1 MSGVRYVS
9 ILMRNDIDL
18 NTMQLLNE
26 EGLPIIEISEPM
38 ERPPQPASGASSGTG
53 PTQNA
58 EDTGFVPMHRLPPV
72 ERARNRAQMD
82 RILDM
87 LEEEERI
94 ESERQQ
100 ARDREQRREELE
112 QLRANAKAGP
122 ERVKAAKEM
131 QKKMGKALLKNMAD
145 ARERDEKEKARQE
158 REDLEREEARRSRKP
173 RKSVS
178 WAELPKQER
187 SSARSPTHDASGPDL
202 PSRLPMRPHVVERF
216 PARSGASSPPPPV
229 PMGDSDDESDPPSPA
244 PSDSDASGEI
254 RTDGV
259 PFPTPEHAQSDDG
272 SEDEDEPVESHDES
286 EDGFDI
292 DAIQHQREIA
302 LAYFERRNTIGVDAA
317 RAMSAHSPDLDG
329 GENEWDQEA
338 SRFPALYIPVTGL
351 TKTPKQDVSIG
362 AMLAGPRPKPSQS
375 KFKSERLAQTY
386 PDNTRLP
393 PSTLPTS
400 LATSAVL
407 PNSTSG
413 ALRSAVRLGRLEGGQ
428 LVGNT
433 DSDDGEEDEGN
444 DTTNARTREFM
455 DALYRG
461 DVTNAGTAENTDALI
476 AALETAYGAPPPK
489 QLQHPHPSAQS
500 PPTVVT
506 ASIPASAA
514 PPKTAPPVVQ
524 KSSKFK
530 LARAAPPPTVANNEG
545 LREGGADRVQHRT
558 GALSAKLPSSA
569 SVPVHIVGS
578 PTVPDISASLP
589 PMIVNSPSFAPPP
602 PGGGGRGGDAPSPI
616 TTTIID
622 SPSFQKPQS
631 PLASARPTRRPPTV
645 LPCVRESSGTQR
657 QQETTSTHEP
667 GRKVSRFKAQ
677 RAEP

>member
-9 ILMRNDIDL
+9 ILVWNDIDP

-38 ERPPQPASGASSGTG
+38 ERAPEPASGASSGTD
-53 PTQNA
+53 PAENA
-58 EDTGFVPMHRLPPV
+58 EDTGFVPMYRLPPV

-82 RILDM
+82 RILNM

-112 QLRANAKAGP
+112 QLRANAKARP
-122 ERVKAAKEM
+122 ERVKATKEM

-145 ARERDEKEKARQE
+145 AREREEKEKARQE

-187 SSARSPTHDASGPDL
+187 SSARSPTHDALGPG
-202 PSRLPMRPHVVERF
+202 RLPMRPYVVERF

-229 PMGDSDDESDPPSPA
+229 PTGDSDDESDPPSPV
-244 PSDSDASGEI
+244 PSDSDTSDGI
-254 RTDGV
+254 RSDSI

-272 SEDEDEPVESHDES
+272 SEDEDEPVESHDGS

-302 LAYFERRNTIGVDAA
+302 LAYFERRNTIGADAA
-317 RAMSAHSPDLDG
+317 RAMSAHSPDLGG
-329 GENEWDQEA
+329 GENEWEQEA
-338 SRFPALYIPVTGL
+338 SRFPAFYIPVMGL
-351 TKTPKQDVSIG
+351 TETPEQDVSLE
-362 AMLAGPRPKPSQS
+362 AMLTGPRPKPSQS

-393 PSTLPTS
+393 PTLPTS
-400 LATSAVL
+400 LPTSAVL
-407 PNSTSG
+407 PNSTSV
-413 ALRSAVRLGRLEGGQ
+413 ALRSAVRMGRLEGGQ
-428 LVGNT
+428 LVGNA
-433 DSDDGEEDEGN
+433 DSDDGEEDEG
-444 DTTNARTREFM
+444 DDATNTRTHEFI

-461 DVTNAGTAENTDALI
+461 DVTNAGAAENTDALI

-489 QLQHPHPSAQS
+489 QPQHPHPSAQS

-506 ASIPASAA
+506 ASIPASAT
-514 PPKTAPPVVQ
+514 PSKTGPPVAQ

-530 LARAAPPPTVANNEG
+530 LARAAPPPTVANNKG
-545 LREGGADRVQHRT
+545 LREGGADIVERRT
-558 GALSAKLPSSA
+558 GALSAKSPSSA
-569 SVPVHIVGS
+569 TVPVHIVGS
-578 PTVPDISASLP
+578 PTTPDISASLL
-589 PMIVNSPSFAPPP
+589 PMIIDSPSFAAPAP
-602 PGGGGRGGDAPSPI
+602 PGSGGRGSDAPSPV

-631 PLASARPTRRPPTV
+631 PLSSARPMRRPPTV

-667 GRKVSRFKAQ
+667 GKKVSRFKAQ
-677 RAEP
+677 RGES